1 MSIDKNKLFF
11 NEAFSSHFKRVVT
24 YLFCYCKDMETAK
37 NIAQDSFITFWENID
52 KVDKTHSP
60 LPYLY
65 FISRN
70 KMLNYLQRENVNS
83 KYTGYIQKRNIELY
97 YRAISSVTMENV
109 EVEEVKKCIS
119 KSLSQMNSNTAET
132 FMLSRFKGMKNAEI
146 AEHSKISIKT
156 VEYRLMSALRILRN
170 NLKEF
175 IILIIFAKLL

>member
-1 MSIDKNKLFF
+1 
-11 NEAFSSHFKRVVT
+11 
-24 YLFCYCKDMETAK
+24 
-37 NIAQDSFITFWENID
+37 
-52 KVDKTHSP
+52 
-60 LPYLY
+60 
-65 FISRN
+65 
-70 KMLNYLQRENVNS
+70 
-83 KYTGYIQKRNIELY
+83 
-97 YRAISSVTMENV
+97 MENV

>member
-11 NEAFSSHFKRVVT
+11 NEAFSSYFKRVVT

-97 YRAISSVTMENV
+97 YRAISSVTM
-109 EVEEVKKCIS
+109 
-119 KSLSQMNSNTAET
+119 A
-132 FMLSRFKGMKNAEI
+132 
-146 AEHSKISIKT
+146 
-156 VEYRLMSALRILRN
+156 
-170 NLKEF
+170 
-175 IILIIFAKLL
+175 